1 MGGKGVPEGMWADI
15 FLKSGGFGQLFDEVE
30 DRDAGDVLA
39 SFADEHIIFVPGF
52 YRCRVSVD
60 EVEL

>member
-1 MGGKGVPEGMWADI
+1 MGADI